1 MDMTLAT
8 LTPQVGDSQQM
19 LLARIARSTSVYNL
33 TSARVGLAS
42 AARTAFTST
51 GNLDGT
57 GWKGVHWW
65 LNITAASGTGGLT
78 VQIAT
83 LDPILLTVIGGYIF
97 HTAVTTAV
105 LCTGFIYPG
114 ALSARGTNQVASEGL
129 VVPPTFRLSVNH
141 ADASSYTYSLNYAL
155 IQ

>member
-1 MDMTLAT
+1 MDMTLGT
-8 LTPQVGDSQQM
+8 LTPQVGDSSQM
-19 LLARIARSTSVYNL
+19 LLARIARSVSVYNL

-51 GNLDGT
+51 ANIDGT
-57 GWKGVHWW
+57 GWKGCHWW

-83 LDPILLTVIGGYIF
+83 LDPINGAVIGGYIF
-97 HTAVTTAV
+97 HTALTTAV
-105 LCTGFIYPG
+105 LATGFIYPG
-114 ALSARGTNQVASEGL
+114 AKSAVGNNQVASESL

-141 ADASSYTYSLNYAL
+141 ADGSSYTYSLNYAL

>member
-8 LTPQVGDSQQM
+8 LTPQVGDSEQM
-19 LLARIARSTSVYNL
+19 LLSRIARSVSVYNL

-42 AARTAFTST
+42 AVRNTFTST
-51 GNLDGT
+51 PNLDGT
-57 GWKGVHWW
+57 GWKGIHWW

-78 VQIAT
+78 VQLVS
-83 LDPILLTVIGGYIF
+83 LDPINLSLIGGYIF
-97 HTAVTTAV
+97 HTAIVTPILA
-105 LCTGFIYPG
+105 TGFIYPG
-114 ALSARGTNQVASEGL
+114 AKSNVGNNQVASESL

-141 ADASSYTYSLNYAL
+141 ADASNYTYSLNYAL